1 VPNPLSRRDLL
12 KQTLAASAGLAAAGA
27 LTPVSP
33 MPAIAE
39 SIDAAT
45 ASGAAPARPIDASGR
60 ATAATMRGVPFERRD
75 VVRIGIVGTGLRG
88 KSVLSEL
95 LAIDGVQIVAL
106 ADIVPDKAAQAVKMC
121 TDAGVAEPA
130 LYTAGDRDFER
141 LVARDDLDFVYTAT
155 PWEWHVPVMLAALRA
170 GKHCGTECPA
180 GVTLR
185 DLWALVDA
193 SERSRR
199 HCLQLEN
206 CNYGYNEML
215 VNRMVHDGV
224 FGEIQHGSAAYIHDL
239 RTILFETRDEG
250 LWRRDWHT
258 RINGNLYPT
267 HGLGPVAWYMDIHAG
282 DRFDYLVSM
291 STEERGLTLH
301 REATV
306 SDRSDPKW
314 QEKYITGDLNTS
326 LIRTVNGRTIVLQHD
341 VSSPRPYTRL
351 NGVAGT
357 KGVFEDYPPR
367 IYVEGQP
374 GGHRFGPIDA
384 WKTTHEH
391 PLWTNIGELA
401 RKKGG
406 HGGMDFVMMWRLVQC
421 IREGLVPDFDVY
433 DAAAWSAPVP
443 LSQMSVAKG
452 SEPMRFPDFT
462 RGEWRGTRR

>member
-1 VPNPLSRRDLL
+1 MTDDVTRRALL
-12 KQTLAASAGLAAAGA
+12 KATLASGAGLALGGA
-27 LTPVSP
+27 FAPL
-33 MPAIAE
+33 PAIAE

-45 ASGAAPARPIDASGR
+45 ASDAAPARAS
-60 ATAATMRGVPFERRD
+60 AAATMHGVPFERRET
-75 VVRIGIVGTGLRG
+75 VRIAIVGTGLRG
-88 KSVLSEL
+88 RSILSEL
-95 LAIDGVQIVAL
+95 LAIDGVHIVAL
-106 ADIVPDKAAQAVKMC
+106 ADIAADKAERAVKMC
-121 TDAGVAEPA
+121 TDAGVAAPA
-130 LYTAGDRDFER
+130 VYTNGERDFER
-141 LVARDDLDFVYTAT
+141 LVARDDIDFVYTAT

-170 GKHCGTECPA
+170 GKHCGTECPT

-185 DLWALVDA
+185 DLWSLVDA
-193 SERSRR
+193 SERNRR

-224 FGEIQHGSAAYIHDL
+224 FGDIQHGSAAYIHDL

-306 SDRSDPKW
+306 PDRTDPKW
-314 QEKYITGDLNTS
+314 RERYVTGDLNTS

-341 VSSPRPYTRL
+341 VASPRPYSRL

-367 IYVEGQP
+367 IYVEGQA
-374 GGHRFGPIDA
+374 GGHRFGPIDQ

-401 RKKGG
+401 RRKGG

-421 IREGLVPDFDVY
+421 LREGQVPDFDVY
-433 DAAAWSAPVP
+433 DAAAWSAPLP

-452 SEPMRFPDFT
+452 SQPMRFPDFT
-462 RGEWRGTRR
+462 RGEWRSARR